1 MIVYKNDTVTSF
13 SGATKKTL
21 VEIGDINIRLIKTSV
36 NYYNNSAMYK
46 DIEYTSILIDSS
58 INFKEGYILD
68 KKYTVV
74 RVLQIGRH
82 TQLLLKELDYGT

>member
-1 MIVYKNDTVTSF
+1 MIVYKNDTVTSP
-13 SGATKKTL
+13 SGATKKIL
-21 VEIGDINIRLIKTSV
+21 VEIGNIDIKLIKTSV

-46 DIEYTSILIDSS
+46 NVEYTSILTDSS

-74 RVLQIGRH
+74 RVLQISRH
-82 TQLLLKELDYGT
+82 TQLLLKEVEYGV